1 MKASIILNWCPIKTS
16 QENKQ
21 NTIGFR
27 MLQKL
32 EVNFDVDA
40 RKGDELAVAKSEL
53 SDGKQ
58 NLTFSQAERAE
69 NEHRINH

>member
-1 MKASIILNWCPIKTS
+1 
-16 QENKQ
+16 
-21 NTIGFR
+21 

-32 EVNFDVDA
+32 EVNFDVNA

-58 NLTFSQAERAE
+58 NLISDFFAG
-69 NEHRINH
+69 